1 MNLRNG
7 SFKLMIDHSRAARN
21 MVEKYVVSKGVTDKR
36 VLEAM
41 AEVPRHLFVEE
52 AFYGQAY
59 TDNALPIGEG
69 QTISKPYIVARMTE
83 ALELSGDER
92 VLEVGGGSAYQSAI
106 LSRLAKEVFSIERL
120 DSLAARARGTLITLK
135 CFNVLYKVG
144 DGTLGWPDKAPFDAI
159 LVAAS
164 SPSVPKELLNQLK
177 EGGRLVI
184 PIGKGE
190 GQHLLRYRKRGG
202 LVLKEELENCKFVP
216 LIGEQGWKESDLND

>member
-1 MNLRNG
+1 MLT
-7 SFKLMIDHSRAARN
+7 DHSRAARN
-21 MVEKYVVSKGVTDKR
+21 MVEKYVVSQGVTDKR

-41 AEVPRHLFVEE
+41 GEVPRHLFVEE
-52 AFYGQAY
+52 GFYGQAY

-106 LSRLAKEVFSIERL
+106 LSKLAREVFSIERL
-120 DSLAARARGTLITLK
+120 DSLAARARRTLLTLR
-135 CFNVLYKVG
+135 CLNVLYKVG

-164 SPSVPKELLNQLK
+164 SPSVPEELLTQLK

-184 PIGKGE
+184 PVGKGE
-190 GQHLLRYRKRGG
+190 NQHLLRYRKLGG
-202 LVLKEELENCKFVP
+202 EVYKEEIENCKFVP
-216 LIGEQGWKESDLND
+216 LIGEQGWKEGDLND

>member
-1 MNLRNG
+1 MLT
-7 SFKLMIDHSRAARN
+7 DHSRAARN

-52 AFYGQAY
+52 GFYGQAY

-92 VLEVGGGSAYQSAI
+92 ILEVGGGSAYQSAI
-106 LSRLAKEVFSIERL
+106 LSKLAREVFSIERL
-120 DSLAARARGTLITLK
+120 DSLAARARRTLLTLR
-135 CFNVLYKVG
+135 CLNVLYKVG

-164 SPSVPKELLNQLK
+164 SPSVPEELLNQLK

-184 PIGKGE
+184 PVGKGE
-190 GQHLLRYRKRGG
+190 DQHLLRYRKRDGQ
-202 LVLKEELENCKFVP
+202 VYKEEIENCKFVP
-216 LIGEQGWKESDLND
+216 LIGEQGWKECDLNG